1 MTVHLPSR
9 PWAARGRSL
18 ASSDARWG
26 LAMSLPAVAILLLL
40 VIIPAI
46 WTVLLAFQQ
55 VTLLN
60 IRSAG
65 VLGPYSLANVR
76 EVLRSPGFASSIL
89 VTLVYSV
96 FGTLLSIVTGLAAA
110 LALRHRFRG
119 RFLVRGIML
128 LPYVAP
134 VVAAAYVWQVMLNP
148 AVGVVGEIGVHWLG
162 WSRAVPFL
170 SEQSGHPPLTGNSI
184 TVPTALIMVI
194 LFDTWRYFPFAF
206 LFFSARIQ
214 ALSPELEE
222 AAKVDGAS
230 TVQRF
235 RRIIYPQLRNVVL
248 LLVLLRFIWTF
259 NKFDDVYLLTGGAG
273 GTQVVS
279 IRVYQF
285 LTGYSN
291 VGASS
296 AEALLLAVL
305 LGVFAIIFSL
315 VQRRSRLMA

>member
-1 MTVHLPSR
+1 
-9 PWAARGRSL
+9 
-18 ASSDARWG
+18 
-26 LAMSLPAVAILLLL
+26 MSLPTVAILLLL

-46 WTVLLAFQQ
+46 WTILLAFQQ

-96 FGTLLSIVTGLAAA
+96 FGTVLSIVTGLAAA
-110 LALRHRFRG
+110 LALRQRFRG
-119 RFLVRGIML
+119 RFLVRGVML

-148 AVGVVGEIGVHWLG
+148 AVGIVGEIGVHWFG

-170 SEQSGHPPLTGNSI
+170 SEQYGHLPLTGNSI

-206 LFFSARIQ
+206 LFFSARMQ

-230 TVQRF
+230 TIQRF
-235 RRIIYPQLRNVVL
+235 RHIIYPQLRNVTL

-305 LGVFAIIFSL
+305 LGVFAVIFAL

>member
-1 MTVHLPSR
+1 VTELSR
-9 PWAARGRSL
+9 RG
-18 ASSDARWG
+18 SDARWG
-26 LAMSLPAVAILLLL
+26 LAMSAPAAAVLLLI
-40 VIIPAI
+40 VVIPAA
-46 WTVLLAFQQ
+46 WTVLLAFQR

-65 VLGPYSLANVR
+65 VLGPYTLANLHQVI
-76 EVLRSPGFASSIL
+76 SQPGFTSSII
-89 VTLVYSV
+89 VTLAYSV
-96 FGTLLSIVTGLAAA
+96 FGTAGSILIGLAAA
-110 LALRHRFRG
+110 LALRRQFRG

-134 VVAAAYVWQVMLNP
+134 VVAAAYVWQVMLSP
-148 AVGVVGEIGVHWLG
+148 ATGLVNQIGTRWLG
-162 WSRAVPFL
+162 WQHPVPFL
-170 SEQSGHPPLTGNSI
+170 SEQTGHLPVTGM

-214 ALSPELEE
+214 ALPPELEE

-230 TVQRF
+230 AVQRF
-235 RRIIYPQLRNVVL
+235 RRIIYPQLRNVTL

-259 NKFDDVYLLTGGAG
+259 NKFDDVYLLTGGGG

-285 LTGYSN
+285 LTAYTN
-291 VGASS
+291 VGEAS
-296 AEALLLAVL
+296 AQALLLAAL
-305 LGVFAIIFSL
+305 LGACAVAFAL
-315 VQRRSRLMA
+315 LQRRSGRSS

>member
-1 MTVHLPSR
+1 MSVPTVC
-9 PWAARGRSL
+9 
-18 ASSDARWG
+18 
-26 LAMSLPAVAILLLL
+26 ILLLL
-40 VIIPAI
+40 VIIPAV

-76 EVLRSPGFASSIL
+76 EVLRSPGFASSIV

-96 FGTLLSIVTGLAAA
+96 FGTVLSIATGLAAA
-110 LALRHRFRG
+110 LTLRRRFRA
-119 RFLVRGIML
+119 RFLVRGVML

-134 VVAAAYVWQVMLNP
+134 VVAATYVWQVMLNP
-148 AVGVVGEIGVHWLG
+148 AVGLVGEIGVHWLG
-162 WSRAVPFL
+162 WSRAIPFL
-170 SEQSGHPPLTGNSI
+170 SEQSGHLPLTGNSV

-214 ALSPELEE
+214 ALPPELEE

-285 LTGYSN
+285 LTAYSN

-296 AEALLLAVL
+296 AEALLLAIL
-305 LGVFAIIFSL
+305 LGVFAVVFTL
-315 VQRRSRLMA
+315 AQRRSRLMS